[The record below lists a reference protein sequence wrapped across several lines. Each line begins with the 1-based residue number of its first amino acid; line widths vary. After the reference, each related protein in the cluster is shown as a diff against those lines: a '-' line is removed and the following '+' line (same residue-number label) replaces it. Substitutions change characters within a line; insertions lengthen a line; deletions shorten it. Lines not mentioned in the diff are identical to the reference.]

1 MTNMT
6 YAQALEIA
14 INAVADETAKEKLIA
29 LKDQMAKRTS
39 AKTPTKTQKE
49 NEVIMERIVDALAD
63 VGEAVTVTNKKDG
76 TAPFTPEDTDALK
89 FDEKDIGKTFYYG
102 VRESRGD
109 DETVLYDERVFG
121 YAVKLRLLE
130 RLSSFEHDKGK
141 AEFETLFDGIQQR
154 IYSL

>member
-63 VGEAVTVTNKKDG
+63 VGEAVTVTDLIAHGIEGYDLTNQKVSALLRKLVEAQKVVKTIEGKK
-76 TAPFTPEDTDALK
+76 AMF
-89 FDEKDIGKTFYYG
+89 
-102 VRESRGD
+102 
-109 DETVLYDERVFG
+109 
-121 YAVKLRLLE
+121 
-130 RLSSFEHDKGK
+130 
-141 AEFETLFDGIQQR
+141 R
-154 IYSL
+154 IA